1 MANTIPL
8 PKRKKLAE
16 AYYFS
21 NYTQKEIADL
31 LDTPENTISNWV
43 SKGGWKKLREAQSV
57 TVSKLVANLL
67 THAHDIESNA
77 RAAGRTLDSKEIDS
91 IVKLASSVEK
101 LDKKVTVS
109 MIIHVLKMFSS
120 HLLNQNFELAKALI
134 PYQHAFINS
143 QIGNEG

>member
-1 MANTIPL
+1 MANPIPL
-8 PKRKKLAE
+8 SKRKKLAE

-21 NYTQKEIADL
+21 NYSQKEIAEL

-43 SKGGWKKLREAQSV
+43 NKEGWKDLRAAQSV

-67 THAHDIESNA
+67 AQAHNIEMNA
-77 RAAGRTLDSKEIDS
+77 RKEGRNLDAKETDQ
-91 IVKLASSVEK
+91 IVKIATAVEK

-109 MIIHVLKMFSS
+109 LIIHVLKQFSS
-120 HLLNQNFELAKALI
+120 YMLNVNFDLAKALI
-134 PYQHAFINS
+134 PHQHTFINQ